1 MRFKRKVRVCV
12 SDVIQIQTIG
22 ELIHQYRRESG
33 MTLSQLSDITG
44 SHKGTISRIENGDV
58 KRPEFETVHPLAS
71 ALGIPFEDIV
81 ERYIEIDKRAD
92 SLQTILQTVIQSGN
106 IELINKVALKFLES
120 PSEDSYILVER
131 LYTLADAIEDKPI
144 RLSLYR
150 LLIHYSRNHGMMLF
164 LAKGLYA
171 AYLIERDDFTKLK
184 ATYDSGKHIIHY
196 VNFLSK
202 EERISLYYK
211 LGVHAFNLRLFEDSI
226 ELCNTVLEEDPSD
239 SLFKVNSTGI
249 LRDSHYYL
257 GNYDLSEKYSVQYSK
272 FNHPHVKENVLLL
285 EAALHAKKGDVLLA
299 ISQLQLALNTCGE
312 NSQLHVINQLLT
324 LYLDQG
330 NLSAIHKLLEMEER
344 VVSVPYST
352 PYKQSRLA
360 QFFKLKGDFYVAGGD
375 FEKGITSY
383 LESAHQYTIVND
395 TLKERECMNCII
407 NLHIRDNKVMS
418 IDILNKLSKYY
429 NRSVSHDT

>member
-1 MRFKRKVRVCV
+1 MN
-12 SDVIQIQTIG
+12 DVIQIQTIG

-81 ERYIEIDKRAD
+81 ERYIEIDKRAN

-120 PSEDSYILVER
+120 PSEDSYSLVER

-144 RLSLYR
+144 RLSLYM

-196 VNFLSK
+196 VNFLSQ

-226 ELCNTVLEEDPSD
+226 ELCNKVLEEDPTD

-285 EAALHAKKGDVLLA
+285 EAALHAKKGDVSPRNITTS
-299 ISQLQLALNTCGE
+299 ISTKYLWRK
-312 NSQLHVINQLLT
+312 LT
-324 LYLDQG
+324 
-330 NLSAIHKLLEMEER
+330 
-344 VVSVPYST
+344 T
-352 PYKQSRLA
+352 PC
-360 QFFKLKGDFYVAGGD
+360 
-375 FEKGITSY
+375 
-383 LESAHQYTIVND
+383 N
-395 TLKERECMNCII
+395 
-407 NLHIRDNKVMS
+407 
-418 IDILNKLSKYY
+418 
-429 NRSVSHDT
+429 